1 VIMLPFLV
9 LIFRFLATAALFG
22 FLGWALYTLWR
33 DLRFHSQ
40 MVTTQKVPPISL
52 SLPND
57 PEESRKTFVNTD
69 IVVGRDNSCDFQIS
83 DETVSARHAR
93 LNYRYLQWWVED
105 LQSTN
110 GTYLNDEKI
119 ETSTIII
126 NGDEIRLGQVVVLI
140 EIQPPES

>member
-1 VIMLPFLV
+1 
-9 LIFRFLATAALFG
+9 
-22 FLGWALYTLWR
+22 
-33 DLRFHSQ
+33 
-40 MVTTQKVPPISL
+40 
-52 SLPND
+52 
-57 PEESRKTFVNTD
+57 
-69 IVVGRDNSCDFQIS
+69 
-83 DETVSARHAR
+83 
-93 LNYRYLQWWVED
+93 LNYRYLQWWIED